1 MELNIR
7 IRREE
12 NSTGDNKSGW
22 ANSTLAEDKDSG
34 SNPGKEEMGGS
45 RFRIQVVGNTKQ
57 MGKCKHC
64 RQFIGEHASTMIQ
77 GEKPSQFWHL
87 NKRSFTSAGWEK
99 ERRESVAQSRSTM
112 ISLVTGAGVRT
123 RLERSGFEHV

>member
-1 MELNIR
+1 MKLNIR
-7 IRREE
+7 IQREE
-12 NSTGDNKSGW
+12 ASTGDIKRGW
-22 ANSTLAEDKDSG
+22 ANSTQAEDKDSG

-57 MGKCKHC
+57 ICKCNVSNNSS
-64 RQFIGEHASTMIQ
+64 ENTSSTMIQ

-123 RLERSGFEHV
+123 RLERSSFEHV